1 MPTSHLTADLTAE
14 YGDLV
19 PPALIAH
26 AVDTAAAHAAGAQD
40 EAVAAAARADVA
52 ALADAVRRA
61 PVAAS

>member
-1 MPTSHLTADLTAE
+1 MQTSHVTAELTAE

-19 PPALIAH
+19 PPALIAN
-26 AVDTAAAHAAGAQD
+26 AV
-40 EAVAAAARADVA
+40 EAAARQAPDADDAAVADTARSDVA